1 MNKKLLEIKFEIQN
15 VLGLMVKNLGNLK
28 YIFLAFIFLHVLLGA
43 IFTPLFTSDFER
55 NMFYGQAFWKHG
67 FEVYDLTPLD
77 IDPNYSIGDP
87 TSGLLAYE
95 NTTYDYPTI
104 QLLFWAGMVL
114 LPFPQITI
122 KWVLSFFDVLNYVLL
137 FVLLK
142 RNSSDGNPDN
152 EMNNFEKVF
161 LLGYLL
167 FAIPFSAIEGQ
178 STSITI
184 LFLLLP
190 LVLYTYKPHASY
202 IAIGVGFHWKYV
214 SFLVLPYILLRD
226 YQYWKRMLTG
236 LVALTLTILFLSF
249 PLLFSNFILNYFGF
263 FGNLRLYSGQIP
275 SNPLLLTE
283 LYISS
288 VISTGI
294 LLLGL
299 FLWLKPIFEEKRISF
314 DFQGVL
320 QRAYWLPLLFLLMF
334 LKIYA
339 TAFPWYWLWFYPLL
353 AIFPERERRILT
365 LLFIG
370 TFAFGVIDFIDMTV
384 GLETFL
390 GYFT

>member
-1 MNKKLLEIKFEIQN
+1 MNKKLLEIKLEIQN

-43 IFTPLFTSDFER
+43 ISTPLFTSDFNR
-55 NMFYGQAFWKHG
+55 NMFYGQAFWEHG
-67 FEVYDLTPLD
+67 FQVYDLTPLD

-314 DFQGVL
+314 DFQGVI